1 MKKIISTDKAPKAI
15 GPYSQAVEANGF
27 IFISGQL
34 PVNPLDGSIP
44 QTIKEQTEMVIKNIE
59 AILLSEGLTLK
70 NVVKT
75 TVFMTDLAKFSE
87 MNEVYSKFFS
97 SEPPARATVEVRNLP
112 KGVMIE
118 IECIAVR

>member
-34 PVNPLDGSIP
+34 PVNPLDASIP

-75 TVFMTDLAKFSE
+75 TVFMTDLTKFSE

>member
-34 PVNPLDGSIP
+34 PVNPLDASTP

-97 SEPPARATVEVRNLP
+97 SEPPARAAVEVRNLP

>member
-34 PVNPLDGSIP
+34 PVNPLDASIP

-75 TVFMTDLAKFSE
+75 TVFMTDLTKFNE